1 MQPLQL
7 IIGNKNYS
15 SWSLRP
21 WLALK
26 HADLP
31 FEEIMIH
38 LYTGDSRP
46 KILAYNPAGKVPAL
60 LHGDLLVWE
69 SLAICEYAAEL
80 APSLWPEDLAT
91 RAWARS
97 VATEMHGGFA
107 NLRGQCHMNCR
118 ATGRKVELSEGT
130 LADIERIATVWRAC
144 RQAHANKGPWLF
156 GRFSIADAMYAPV
169 VTRFHTYGIALDD
182 ICHRYVC
189 DVLEDSHMR
198 AWFADSAA
206 ETEVIASSETGK

>member
-1 MQPLQL
+1 MQSLQL

-26 HADLP
+26 QANLP
-31 FEEIMIH
+31 FEEVMIH
-38 LYTGDSRP
+38 LYKGDSRE

-60 LHGDLLVWE
+60 LHGDLLIWE
-69 SLAICEYAAEL
+69 SLSICEYAAEL
-80 APSLWPEDLAT
+80 APSLWPEDRAA

-107 NLRGQCHMNCR
+107 HLRGQCHMNCR
-118 ATGRKVELSEGT
+118 ATGRKVDFTEGT
-130 LADIERIATVWRAC
+130 LADIERITTLWRAC
-144 RQAHANKGPWLF
+144 RQAHASQGPWLF

-169 VTRFHTYGIALDD
+169 VTRFHTYGVALDD
-182 ICHRYVC
+182 ICHRYVT
-189 DVLEDSHMR
+189 DVLEDPHMR
-198 AWFADSAA
+198 AWFADSVA
-206 ETEVIASSETGK
+206 ETEIIASSETGQ